1 MSSHALLSPSAASRW
16 LACTPSARLEEKLPD
31 TTSEAAAE
39 GTLAHALGEALIRRS
54 LAGNRSEKI
63 KHTKEIARIEKEERY
78 TPAMRAYAEDYAT
91 FVLERYNEAKVKT
104 PDAVIAVEQKLDMSE
119 YVPDGYGTGDAV
131 IIADGTLS
139 IIDLKYGKGVPVSS
153 ENNPQMKLYALGALA
168 EFGFLYGI
176 DTVSMTIFQPRID
189 NTSTWEI
196 SVDDLYAWG
205 AQVVKPRATM
215 AYNGEGE
222 AVPGAHC
229 RFCRA
234 KALCKANAD
243 KNLELAK
250 YDFADAALLSEADIA
265 DILSRADAF
274 TNWLKAVQDYAL
286 TEAVEHGTRFP
297 GYKLVEGRSTRTF
310 SDPDSVFGLLIK
322 EGYDEAALYERK
334 PLPLTGVESL
344 LGKKEFAALLA
355 DYVVK
360 PPGKPALVPLSDK
373 RPEINSN
380 ESAKADFSNQ

>member
-63 KHTKEIARIEKEERY
+63 KQTKEIARIEKEERY

-104 PDAVIAVEQKLDMSE
+104 SDAVIAVEQKLDMSE

-168 EFGFLYGI
+168 EFG
-176 DTVSMTIFQPRID
+176 
-189 NTSTWEI
+189 
-196 SVDDLYAWG
+196 
-205 AQVVKPRATM
+205 
-215 AYNGEGE
+215 
-222 AVPGAHC
+222 
-229 RFCRA
+229 
-234 KALCKANAD
+234 
-243 KNLELAK
+243 
-250 YDFADAALLSEADIA
+250 
-265 DILSRADAF
+265 
-274 TNWLKAVQDYAL
+274 
-286 TEAVEHGTRFP
+286 
-297 GYKLVEGRSTRTF
+297 
-310 SDPDSVFGLLIK
+310 
-322 EGYDEAALYERK
+322 
-334 PLPLTGVESL
+334 
-344 LGKKEFAALLA
+344 
-355 DYVVK
+355 
-360 PPGKPALVPLSDK
+360 
-373 RPEINSN
+373 
-380 ESAKADFSNQ
+380 

>member
-1 MSSHALLSPSAASRW
+1 MSSHALLPPSAASRW

-63 KHTKEIARIEKEERY
+63 KQTKEIARIEKEERY

-91 FVLERYNEAKVKT
+91 FVLERYNGAKVKT

-222 AVPGAHC
+222 AAPGAHC